1 MLVLAVIA
9 DQVLHLC
16 FFLLK
21 SEQFVLL
28 RFHEFLSLLELRL
41 QLIYL
46 GDLLGVFLFLCVDFL
61 IKGFQFGVAIF
72 KLASVG
78 LFICLFFG

>member
-1 MLVLAVIA
+1 M
-9 DQVLHLC
+9 
-16 FFLLK
+16 
-21 SEQFVLL
+21 LL
-28 RFHEFLSLLELRL
+28 RFHEFLSLLELCL
-41 QLIYL
+41 QLVYL

-78 LFICLFFG
+78 LFICLLFCQFVFKGFHFRVVLVAAADCGFRAL